1 MNSRL
6 SERLRLIADGGGA
19 QGSVHLCGTLLS
31 RGESQAGPCHGAEP
45 VRADVTHARTHARSA
60 QEATGGAGG
69 DLRPRDSGPS
79 RGYGEAAELR
89 PRPPALQDLP
99 GEGHGPGRVQR
110 PRDSHCC
117 PRRLV
122 QLLGEL
128 SSPWL
133 RAWYGPNR
141 AGLRSPGAPT
151 VGNGGAR
158 LLSGGRGVRLWALP
172 GSLPVTQGRAAASP

>member
-1 MNSRL
+1 MNSRR
-6 SERLRLIADGGGA
+6 SEPLRLIADGGGA

-31 RGESQAGPCHGAEP
+31 RGKSQAGPCHGAEP
-45 VRADVTHARTHARSA
+45 VRADVTHARSA

-99 GEGHGPGRVQR
+99 GEGHGPGRDQR
-110 PRDSHCC
+110 PRDSHCR

>member
-1 MNSRL
+1 MNSRR
-6 SERLRLIADGGGA
+6 SEPLRLIADGGGA
-19 QGSVHLCGTLLS
+19 QGSGVFICAEHSS
-31 RGESQAGPCHGAEP
+31 RGEKVKPDPATGQSRY
-45 VRADVTHARTHARSA
+45 VLTSRTHARSA

-99 GEGHGPGRVQR
+99 GEGHGPGRDQR
-110 PRDSHCC
+110 PRDSHCR